1 MEALKALP
9 PGFGF
14 HPTDV
19 ELIFYYLR
27 RKNQGQKADFE
38 VIPELDIYKREPWDL
53 PACCPIPTRDS
64 MWHFFASRD
73 RKYPN
78 GSRTNRATEAG
89 YWKSTGRDRNI
100 RFLNQVI
107 GTKKTLVF
115 HEGRPPSG
123 KRTDWI
129 MHEYFMDEKESKTSS
144 VIKNTYVLCRVTKR
158 NGFAVEGSNV
168 SVQTEE
174 ANAYQNTAKALYLSL
189 HESMAQQKSSQSEST
204 ENLNAWFEELLF
216 DGSIDF
222 NITSSIES
230 KSAPQVSQNVHCA
243 LIPKD
248 EPLDLGFWPEEIIDV
263 LHDDF
268 SAMPEINDH
277 NPTSSLI
284 NSNKYETDGF
294 EKEIPD
300 VSQCTKFS
308 PAIGTFQHNVKLQV
322 QSSKMESWNSASVCQ
337 TIKPAQVDCG
347 ISKNNRPRKPI
358 NLKLENKREAIQ
370 DAIKG
375 LLAVVRSFF
384 SCV

>member
-1 MEALKALP
+1 MEALKTLP

-19 ELIFYYLR
+19 ELISHYLR
-27 RKNQGQKADFE
+27 RKNQGQKVDFE
-38 VIPELDIYKREPWDL
+38 VITELDIYKREPWDL
-53 PACCPIPTRDS
+53 PACCPIATRDS

-78 GSRTNRATEAG
+78 GSRPNRATEAG
-89 YWKSTGRDRNI
+89 YWKSTGKDRNI
-100 RFLNQVI
+100 RFHNQVI

-115 HEGRPPSG
+115 HEGRPPFG

-129 MHEYFMDEKESKTSS
+129 MHEYFMDEKECKTSS

-158 NGFAVEGSNV
+158 NGFALERSNV
-168 SVQTEE
+168 SAQTEE
-174 ANAYQNTAKALYLSL
+174 ANDCQNTAKALYLSL
-189 HESMAQQKSSQSEST
+189 HESLAQQESSQSESA

-230 KSAPQVSQNVHCA
+230 KSEPQVSQNVHCA

-248 EPLDLGFWPEEIIDV
+248 EPLDFGFRPDEIIDV

-268 SAMPEINDH
+268 TAMPEINEF
-277 NPTSSLI
+277 LAV
-284 NSNKYETDGF
+284 E
-294 EKEIPD
+294 
-300 VSQCTKFS
+300 
-308 PAIGTFQHNVKLQV
+308 HNVQLQV

-337 TIKPAQVDCG
+337 TIKPAQVDYG
-347 ISKNNRPRKPI
+347 ISKNSKPRQPI

-370 DAIKG
+370 NAIKG

-384 SCV
+384 SCI